1 MRRWTFFVVLA
12 LLSLV
17 AGEAGAQ
24 AQKSVALVIG
34 NSAYERAPALANP
47 ISDATA
53 VATMLRNTGFVVVD
67 MHNVGSR
74 DMLRALRNFAE
85 IARGAD
91 IAVVSFAGHGMEVQ
105 GTNFLIPTDAR
116 LESDAD
122 IEEEA
127 VSLLRI
133 EKALAEA
140 TRLRL
145 IILDAC
151 RDNPFEKTMK
161 RTLATRALSRGL
173 AEVKPGSDTLIAF
186 AAKAGPTALDG
197 TGSHSPFTEALLKH
211 IAVPGLDVRFAFG
224 RVRDEVR
231 QATANRQDPFL
242 YGSLG
247 GKNVPLVP
255 GQDDNVENA
264 AAAARPGDLTLDAP
278 RDYELAKAAGTKEV
292 WDAFLL
298 KHSGTPFYGALGRT
312 ERAKLLDAARP
323 PADVGQ
329 PPKANAP
336 AAPAPSVAAIEP
348 ATRTRTLDPGETVKR
363 APSAEKKK
371 RAEEPKAPR
380 RASVKTWCQRAVR
393 AGTRWGLDNG
403 VGIIAYARSQC
414 GG

>member
-1 MRRWTFFVVLA
+1 MP
-12 LLSLV
+12 
-17 AGEAGAQ
+17 G
-24 AQKSVALVIG
+24 
-34 NSAYERAPALANP
+34 
-47 ISDATA
+47 
-53 VATMLRNTGFVVVD
+53 
-67 MHNVGSR
+67 
-74 DMLRALRNFAE
+74 
-85 IARGAD
+85 
-91 IAVVSFAGHGMEVQ
+91 
-105 GTNFLIPTDAR
+105 

-186 AAKAGPTALDG
+186 AAKAGSTALDG

-264 AAAARPGDLTLDAP
+264 AAAARPGDPALDAP

-298 KHSGTPFYGALGRT
+298 KHSSTPLVRCAGPRGARQASRYRTATGGRGPT
-312 ERAKLLDAARP
+312 AKGECARG
-323 PADVGQ
+323 ACSQ
-329 PPKANAP
+329 RR
-336 AAPAPSVAAIEP
+336 SH
-348 ATRTRTLDPGETVKR
+348 RTRDTNPH
-363 APSAEKKK
+363 
-371 RAEEPKAPR
+371 
-380 RASVKTWCQRAVR
+380 
-393 AGTRWGLDNG
+393 
-403 VGIIAYARSQC
+403 ARS
-414 GG
+414 G